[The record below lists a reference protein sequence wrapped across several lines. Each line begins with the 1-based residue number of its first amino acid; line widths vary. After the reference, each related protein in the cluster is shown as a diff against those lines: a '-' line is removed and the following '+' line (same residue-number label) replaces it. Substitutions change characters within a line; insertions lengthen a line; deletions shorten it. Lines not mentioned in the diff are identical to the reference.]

1 MDAFRSSQ
9 GKAGVVDF
17 VQSYIETDQVPSVS
31 EYICKCH
38 ILEPSFDGETLDES
52 EGFNIDIMPAGGDD
66 DTYARRFAAVDWN
79 DLYNNKNGFL
89 VMEDLR
95 AQWAALGYEYV
106 LIDSRTGHTDVGGI
120 CTRQL
125 PDAVV
130 AVFFPNEQNLVGLSQ
145 VVEMVRGSSARG
157 KPIDLIFVASRVPRL
172 DDEHGHLRNWLEQ
185 AQNRLRYSGSELV
198 TIEQYDSLMLLN
210 QVLFVLAR
218 PKSGLASQYK
228 QLESQLARRNI
239 EDSVGALAFARDA
252 ARGNARRRTSLA
264 SGPRPEDEQLLTRL
278 REIQKVHDKDPII
291 QHALARAFYQQQ
303 SLFDAAL
310 ASDYALAFSL
320 PGDGNVAVPP
330 NFTATVN
337 RLRLRIFSAID
348 FPDQVHQSALSIL
361 GDPFATEE
369 AVLDAMLALAQESS
383 ELLPDPNTVP
393 ALVSASPERLMA
405 VALRLAASPAATD
418 VAASIAARAIAES
431 PEGYTPDSGEHNNL
445 QLLLIAGG
453 KFDVAVKISKNPPVA
468 DVDHLQDIFNR
479 SVALWGRD
487 GHPDV
492 GAFNSVVN
500 IVNGLDA
507 IFPIAN
513 LYQCAALAAAVIEDK
528 ENTEKFALI
537 SKDCLTDMATL
548 EFSCWSYFNEQKSK
562 FEEHLDSILAFCL
575 REGPP
580 PEVLTRAWAG
590 SNATPGLL
598 L

>member
-17 VQSYIETDQVPSVS
+17 VQTYIETDKVPSVS

-38 ILEPSFDGETLDES
+38 ILEPSFDGESLDEN

-125 PDAVV
+125 PDAVI

-145 VVEMVRGSSARG
+145 VVDMVRGSSARG

-185 AQNRLRYSGSELV
+185 AQNRLRYLSSDLV

-210 QVLFVLAR
+210 QALFVLAR

-228 QLESQLARRNI
+228 ILESQLARRNI

-278 REIQKVHDKDPII
+278 REIQKAHQDNPSI
-291 QHALARAFYQQQ
+291 QYALARAFYQQQ
-303 SLFDAAL
+303 SLYDAAL
-310 ASDYALAFSL
+310 ASDHALAYSAS
-320 PGDGNVAVPP
+320 DADDVTIPP
-330 NFTATVN
+330 NFAATVN

-348 FPDQVHQSALSIL
+348 FPDQVQQSALSIL
-361 GDPFATEE
+361 GDPYATEE

-383 ELLPDPNTVP
+383 ELLPDPRTVP
-393 ALVSASPERLMA
+393 ALVSASPERLIA
-405 VALRLAASPAATD
+405 VALRLSASPAATH

-431 PEGYTPDSGEHNNL
+431 PEGRPPDSSDLGNL

-453 KFDVAVKISKNPPVA
+453 KFDVAVDLSENPPVA
-468 DVDHLQDIFNR
+468 DVDHLQELFNR

-487 GHPDV
+487 RHPDV
-492 GAFNSVVN
+492 DAFKSVVE
-500 IVNGLDA
+500 IVNGFDA
-507 IFPIAN
+507 VYPIAN
-513 LYQCAALAAAVIEDK
+513 LYQCAALAAAVTQDT
-528 ENTEKFALI
+528 ENTKKFALMARQRW
-537 SKDCLTDMATL
+537 TDMATL

-562 FEEHLDSILAFCL
+562 FEDHLDSILAFCT
-575 REGPP
+575 RDGPP
-580 PEVLTRAWAG
+580 PEVLTRAWA
-590 SNATPGLL
+590 SLDTAQNL
-598 L
+598 